1 MRDFTTALALVFVI
15 EGVLYSLFPDGMKR
29 LVAQVMVLPASA
41 LRVTGLVAAGLG
53 VGAVWFIRHGLVW

>member
-1 MRDFTTALALVFVI
+1 MKDFTTALALILVI

>member
-1 MRDFTTALALVFVI
+1 MKDFATALALVFVI